1 MVEDST
7 GLHVAS
13 YGGTEVISG
22 RSLHRKLAEIM
33 AEAETIPKNG
43 KYQGQGAFRYVLVG
57 DAADAIRKAL
67 GKRHVSMLPE
77 SVEVIGEAEHATRSG
92 GTMTTLTIRTTWK
105 LTDGESGETA
115 TIQSIGTGA
124 DSGDKASPKAQTNAM
139 KYALLMGFL
148 LSTGDD
154 PEQSDT
160 SDRRHDGGSLGVLPP
175 NRPPLERTTHDD
187 GLIGTVATSGTSD
200 FQLRE
205 TPDGWIL
212 PFRLKAGRPA
222 GQIVFAHDDL
232 ALALA
237 PLREM
242 LIGQRVTIWGRY
254 TDEES
259 PPKADG
265 FVVSYKVLH
274 LSRIKWAD
282 GELPAA
288 APPVV
293 SAATV
298 SHDVDIANVS
308 IAIQEADSVALFSD
322 DDLSDLPEWGPGR

>member
-1 MVEDST
+1 MVDKKFDLGDYVQVKDRIARFYELFGQGRLVTLDVS
-7 GLHVAS
+7 AS
-13 YGGTEVISG
+13 REPDDVPRIWVKAAAYRTPDDPLPGIGWSWMELPG
-22 RSLHRKLAEIM
+22 RTSYTKGSELEN
-33 AEAETIPKNG
+33 AETSAWG
-43 KYQGQGAFRYVLVG
+43 R
-57 DAADAIRKAL
+57 AIGAL
-67 GKRHVSMLPE
+67 GILIE
-77 SVEVIGEAEHATRSG
+77 SSIATRNE
-92 GTMTTLTIRTTWK
+92 IDNK
-105 LTDGESGETA
+105 
-115 TIQSIGTGA
+115 A
-124 DSGDKASPKAQTNAM
+124 DDH
-139 KYALLMGFL
+139 
-148 LSTGDD
+148 
-154 PEQSDT
+154 
-160 SDRRHDGGSLGVLPP
+160 RDGGSLGVLPP